1 MFRSI
6 ICAACLFL
14 AIPLAASART
24 ADHAELWNGAEINW
38 RDSRSGIYEASKT
51 GRPVIMVFH
60 ATWCPVCKRFREVFK
75 DPGIVAASRDF
86 VMILVDADAEKE
98 LNGAFSSDG
107 SYVPRT
113 LFIDSE
119 GNVSDKLVG
128 SDPQYPHTIEV
139 DKPDELLAL
148 MKKARSVFGTAPAE
162 ASPPTADR
170 GT

>member
-1 MFRSI
+1 
-6 ICAACLFL
+6 
-14 AIPLAASART
+14 
-24 ADHAELWNGAEINW
+24 
-38 RDSRSGIYEASKT
+38 
-51 GRPVIMVFH
+51 
-60 ATWCPVCKRFREVFK
+60 
-75 DPGIVAASRDF
+75 
-86 VMILVDADAEKE
+86 MILVDADAEKE

-148 MKKARSVFGTAPAE
+148 MKKARTVFGTAPAE

>member
-1 MFRSI
+1 
-6 ICAACLFL
+6 
-14 AIPLAASART
+14 
-24 ADHAELWNGAEINW
+24 
-38 RDSRSGIYEASKT
+38 
-51 GRPVIMVFH
+51 
-60 ATWCPVCKRFREVFK
+60 
-75 DPGIVAASRDF
+75 
-86 VMILVDADAEKE
+86 MILVDADAEKE

-148 MKKARSVFGTAPAE
+148 MKKARSCVRHGPGGGIAANC
-162 ASPPTADR
+162 
-170 GT
+170 